1 MDVSMQSKGRVEKYM
16 EMDIEAL
23 RNVIG
28 MKIENPQI
36 FKEFMSA
43 ETPTEEG
50 EEGGA
55 EPINWDYAVAAGILT
70 RADVKY
76 IKEEFHSEPLES
88 GTVSVIP
95 GENYGQPTL

>member
-16 EMDIEAL
+16 EMDTEAL
-23 RNVIG
+23 KTVIG

-43 ETPTEEG
+43 
-50 EEGGA
+50 
-55 EPINWDYAVAAGILT
+55 IDIDWDYAVAAGILT

-76 IKEEFHSEPLES
+76 IKEELNSEEPTEEAKPDPKPES
-88 GTVSVIP
+88 IGEKP
-95 GENYGQPTL
+95 GE

>member
-1 MDVSMQSKGRVEKYM
+1 MDVSMQSKGRVEKYKD
-16 EMDIEAL
+16 MDTEAL
-23 RNVIG
+23 KTVIG

-76 IKEEFHSEPLES
+76 IKEEFKEPLES

-95 GENYGQPTL
+95 DENYGQPTL